1 MRLAHSE
8 HGSGPPLVILHG
20 LFGSGRNWSGFARRL
35 AGRRAIAI
43 DARNHGTSPWADEMT
58 YADMA
63 GDVLEL
69 IAALSL
75 DRPALLGHSMG
86 GKTAMTTAL
95 MRPDAIG
102 ALIVADVAPAAY
114 SHSHLPLVRAM
125 QALDLTRMARRA
137 DADAALADD
146 VPEPA
151 MRDFILQNLVFEN
164 GAARWRINLASIAAN
179 MAPLIG
185 WSPPADAGV
194 YDGPALF
201 VHGGLSSYVRPEHHG
216 AIRRLFPK
224 ARIVA
229 IDGAGHWIHS
239 DRPAEFMA
247 EVERFLKENR

>member
-1 MRLAHSE
+1 VRLACSE

-35 AGRRAIAI
+35 VGRRVIMV
-43 DARNHGTSPWADEMT
+43 DARNHGASPWADEMT
-58 YADMA
+58 YVDMA

-86 GKTAMTTAL
+86 GKTAMTAAL
-95 MRPDAIG
+95 MRPGAIG

-114 SHSHLPLVRAM
+114 SHSHLPLVRVM
-125 QALDLTRMARRA
+125 QALDLTGVARRA
-137 DADAALADD
+137 DADAALADE

-151 MRDFILQNLVFEN
+151 MRDFILQNLVFEG
-164 GAARWRINLASIAAN
+164 GAARWRINLDAIAAN

-185 WSPPADAGV
+185 WSVPPGAGL

-201 VHGGLSSYVRPEHHG
+201 VHGGMSSYVRPEHHAG
-216 AIRRLFPK
+216 IRRLFPK

-229 IDGAGHWIHS
+229 IDAAGHWIHA
-239 DRPAEFMA
+239 DRPAEFMEA
-247 EVERFLKENR
+247 TERFLKEKS